1 MKKCC
6 IFFNEDKVLALKFAK
21 ETEEY
26 LITKNVEIIPK
37 ESVENADFAVVI
49 GGDGTLLR
57 ASKTIIS
64 NPNLDVIAVNAGS
77 LGFLTEIRIEEA
89 IKTYD
94 KYLSGKSIIKDRKL
108 LEVTIKDKVY
118 DVLNEAVISK
128 GGVRTK
134 LLRVEIYSNG
144 DFMNRYRADG
154 VIISTPTG
162 STAYSMAAGGPIVTP
177 GLKAMVITP
186 IAPHNLA
193 ARPVVIDGDEV
204 LIAKISD
211 EDRMGYVILDGENCS
226 KIKYNE
232 EIKIRY
238 SDKKIRLVLPEEN
251 NYYTILRETLKWGD
265 NLC

>member
-6 IFFNEDKVLALKFAK
+6 IFFNSDKELAVKFAK

-26 LITKNVEIIPK
+26 LLTKNVEIISE
-37 ESVENADFAVVI
+37 ESIMNANFAIVI

-57 ASKTIIS
+57 ASKKIIS

-94 KYLSGKSIIKDRKL
+94 KYLSGISLIKDRKL

-118 DVLNEAVISK
+118 NVLNEAVISK

-144 DFMNRYRADG
+144 NFMNRYRADG
-154 VIISTPTG
+154 VIVSTPTG
-162 STAYSMAAGGPIVTP
+162 STAYSMAAGGPIVAP
-177 GLKAMVITP
+177 GLKAIVITP

-193 ARPVVIDGDEV
+193 ARPIVIDGDEV
-204 LIAKISD
+204 LVAKISD
-211 EDRMGYVILDGENCS
+211 EDRTGYVILDGENCS

-251 NYYTILRETLKWGD
+251 NYYNILRETLKWGD